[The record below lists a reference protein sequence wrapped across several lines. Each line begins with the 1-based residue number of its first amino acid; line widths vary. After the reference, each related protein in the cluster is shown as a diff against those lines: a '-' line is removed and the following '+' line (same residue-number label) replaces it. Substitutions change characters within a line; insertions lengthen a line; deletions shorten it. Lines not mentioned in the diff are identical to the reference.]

1 MLYNLTE
8 ALQGWLDDRGLSWL
22 VMVMYQLEFRAL
34 FAFLFSFALV
44 LVIGP
49 RVIRWLALR
58 KIGDTPEF
66 GNDSL
71 NQLMQSRAGTPTMG
85 GIIICGALL
94 VSTALLADVIHNRFI
109 HLGVVVVLCFAVVG
123 GFDDWLKLTQS
134 QRAPGV
140 RDGLFAWEKLLFQV
154 GFGLLV
160 GFFLYRASGS
170 FDAHVLN
177 LPFQRTYLPTPSIET
192 LMQPPSIAPG
202 VWVLGIGSF
211 TLIAMLAIA
220 GTSNAVNMTD
230 GMDGLATGTLII
242 ASLAMMVLLWISG
255 SPRAASFLMVPSVP
269 GTGELMVMAGAMA
282 GACSGFLWF
291 NCSPARVFMGD
302 TGSLALGGLL
312 GYFAV
317 ACRQEILLLLIGGI
331 FFLEL
336 GSIVAQTSYFKWS
349 RRRYGQGR
357 RIFRCAPIH
366 HHFHLGGWKE
376 QQVVVRFWLI
386 TVVLTMIA
394 LVSLKLR

>member
-34 FAFLFSFALV
+34 FAALLSFALV
-44 LVIGP
+44 LMFGP
-49 RVIRWLALR
+49 RVIRWLAKC
-58 KIGDTPEF
+58 KIGDSPEF
-66 GNDSL
+66 GNDNL

-85 GIIICGALL
+85 GVIICGALL
-94 VSTALLADVIHNRFI
+94 VSTLLLADVLHNRYL
-109 HLGVVVVLCFAVVG
+109 HLGIIVVLCFAVVG

-134 QRAPGV
+134 RRVAGM
-140 RDGLFAWEKLLFQV
+140 RDGLFSWEKLLFQV

-170 FDAHVLN
+170 LDAHVLN
-177 LPFQRTYLPTPSIET
+177 LPFQRTYLPTASIES
-192 LMQPPSIAPG
+192 LMQPPAVAAG
-202 VWVLGIGSF
+202 VWVLGIGAF
-211 TLIAMLAIA
+211 TIIAMLAIA

-230 GMDGLATGTLII
+230 GLDGLATGTLII

-255 SPRAASFLMVPSVP
+255 SPRAAYFLMVPSVP
-269 GTGELMVMAGAMA
+269 GTGELVVMAGAMA
-282 GACSGFLWF
+282 GACLGFLWF

-302 TGSLALGGLL
+302 TGSLALGALL
-312 GYFAV
+312 GFFAV
-317 ACRQEILLLLIGGI
+317 AARQEILLLLIGGI

-336 GSIVAQTSYFKWS
+336 GSIVVQTSYFKWS
-349 RRRYGQGR
+349 RKKYGQGR
-357 RIFRCAPIH
+357 RVFRCAPIH

-376 QQVVVRFWLI
+376 QQIVVRFWLI

>member
-1 MLYNLTE
+1 MLYNLT
-8 ALQGWLDDRGLSWL
+8 AATQSWLDDRGLSWL
-22 VMVMYQLEFRAL
+22 VMVMHQLEFRAL
-34 FAFLFSFALV
+34 FAALLSFVLV
-44 LVIGP
+44 LTFGP
-49 RVIRWLALR
+49 RVIRWLARR
-58 KIGDTPEF
+58 KIGDAPEF

-85 GIIICGALL
+85 GIIICGALIA
-94 VSTALLADVIHNRFI
+94 STILLADVIHNRYI
-109 HLGVVVVLCFAVVG
+109 HLGLIVVLCYAILG
-123 GFDDWLKLTQS
+123 GVDDWLKLTQS
-134 QRAPGV
+134 RRSPGI

-160 GFFLYRASGS
+160 GFFLYRSGTS
-170 FDAHVLN
+170 PDAHVLN
-177 LPFQRTYLPTPSIET
+177 IPFQRTYLPTPSIES
-192 LMQPPSIAPG
+192 LIQPPAIAGG
-202 VWVLGIGSF
+202 VWILGIGCF
-211 TLIAMLAIA
+211 TIIAMLAIA

-242 ASLAMMVLLWISG
+242 ASLAMMVLVWIAG
-255 SPRAASFLMVPSVP
+255 SPRASYFLLVPSVP

-282 GACSGFLWF
+282 GACLGFLWF

-317 ACRQEILLLLIGGI
+317 AIRQEFLLLLIGGI

-336 GSIVAQTSYFKWS
+336 GSIVVQTSWFKWT
-349 RRRYGQGR
+349 RRKYGQGR

-376 QQVVVRFWLI
+376 QQVVVRFWI
-386 TVVLTMIA
+386 VSVVLTMIA

>member
-8 ALQGWLDDRGLSWL
+8 ATQSWLDDRGLSWV

-34 FAFLFSFALV
+34 FAALLSFVLV
-44 LVIGP
+44 LTFGP
-49 RVIRWLALR
+49 RVIRWLAQR

-85 GIIICGALL
+85 GVIICGALIA
-94 VSTALLADVIHNRFI
+94 STLLLADVIHNRYI
-109 HLGVVVVLCFAVVG
+109 HLGLMVVISFGVLGSV
-123 GFDDWLKLTQS
+123 DDWLKLTQS
-134 QRAPGV
+134 RRSPGV
-140 RDGLFAWEKLLFQV
+140 RDGLFAWEKLLFQL
-154 GFGLLV
+154 GLSLII
-160 GFFLYRASGS
+160 GFFLYRWGS
-170 FDAHVLN
+170 TVDAHVLN
-177 LPFQRTYLPTPSIET
+177 LPFQRTYLPTPSIESII
-192 LMQPPSIAPG
+192 QPPPIADG
-202 VWVLGIGSF
+202 VWILGIGF
-211 TLIAMLAIA
+211 FLIVAMLAIA

-242 ASLAMMVLLWISG
+242 ASLAMMVLIWIAG
-255 SPRAASFLMVPSVP
+255 SPRAAYFLMVPSVA

-282 GACSGFLWF
+282 GACLGFLWF
-291 NCSPARVFMGD
+291 NCSPARIFMGD
-302 TGSLALGGLL
+302 TGSLALGALL
-312 GYFAV
+312 GFFAV
-317 ACRQEILLLLIGGI
+317 AVRQELLLLLIGGI

-336 GSIVAQTSYFKWS
+336 GSVFAQRTWFRWTRK
-349 RRRYGQGR
+349 RYGQGR

-386 TVVLTMIA
+386 SVVLTMIA